1 MSGDTSIL
9 WFRQDLRIADNPALS
24 RAASSGSPLLPVY
37 IHCPGEEGDLG
48 PGEASMWWLHH
59 SLASLG
65 ADLERLGSRLLLRR
79 GAPEEVLGELVVAA
93 GARRVFL
100 NRRYEPSAVAQEKRV
115 VAHLERLGV
124 ECQSFN
130 GGLLFEPWQIA
141 TGDGSPYRVFT
152 PFWKACTSNDI
163 ATACL
168 ARLTAMPA
176 GLPGNDLGSEISGLA
191 LDELGLLPRIDWAS
205 GFRKMWRPGE
215 EGAKS
220 RLSEFLSGVIGAYS
234 TQRDLPARDGVSY
247 LSPHLHFGEIAPAR
261 IWIEAS
267 EVMAELSRQEA
278 ASAGVFLKEL
288 GWREFA
294 HHILYHFPETASRP
308 LRSNFERFPWRD
320 DSDSLLA
327 WQKGLTGYPI
337 VDAGM
342 RQLWSTGWMHNRV
355 RMIVASFLTKDL
367 RISWLEG
374 ARWFYN
380 TLVDADIAN
389 NTLGWQWAAGCGA
402 DAAPYFR
409 IFNPIL
415 QGLKFDPEGQ
425 YVKEWVPELRDLPA
439 SHIHKPWE
447 APPLVLAAAGVEL
460 GVNYPGPVVD
470 HGAARNAALQAFS
483 SIKGA

>member
-1 MSGDTSIL
+1 
-9 WFRQDLRIADNPALS
+9 
-24 RAASSGSPLLPVY
+24 
-37 IHCPGEEGDLG
+37 
-48 PGEASMWWLHH
+48 
-59 SLASLG
+59 
-65 ADLERLGSRLLLRR
+65 
-79 GAPEEVLGELVVAA
+79 
-93 GARRVFL
+93 
-100 NRRYEPSAVAQEKRV
+100 
-115 VAHLERLGV
+115 
-124 ECQSFN
+124 
-130 GGLLFEPWQIA
+130 
-141 TGDGSPYRVFT
+141 
-152 PFWKACTSNDI
+152 
-163 ATACL
+163 
-168 ARLTAMPA
+168 
-176 GLPGNDLGSEISGLA
+176 
-191 LDELGLLPRIDWAS
+191 
-205 GFRKMWRPGE
+205 MWRPGE
-215 EGAKS
+215 EGAKA
-220 RLSEFLSGVIGAYS
+220 RLSEFLSGVIGGYS
-234 TQRDLPARDGVSY
+234 NLRDLPARDGVSY

-294 HHILYHFPETASRP
+294 HHILYHFPDTASRP

-327 WQKGLTGYPI
+327 WQKGQTGYPI

-374 ARWFYN
+374 ARWFYD

-415 QGLKFDPEGQ
+415 QGLKFDPEGR

-439 SHIHKPWE
+439 SYIHKPWE
-447 APPLVLAAAGVEL
+447 APPLVLSAAGVEL
-460 GVNYPGPVVD
+460 GVSYPRPVVD

-483 SIKGA
+483 SIKGS

>member
-1 MSGDTSIL
+1 MTADASIL

-24 RAASSGSPLLPVY
+24 RAASSGAPVLPVY
-37 IHCPGEEGDLG
+37 IHCPGEDGGLR

-59 SLASLG
+59 SLAELDAG
-65 ADLERLGSRLLLRR
+65 LQRLGSRLIIRR
-79 GAPEEVLGELVVAA
+79 GAPQDVLAELADTT
-93 GARRVFL
+93 GARRLFF
-100 NRRYEPSAVAQEKRV
+100 NRRYEPSAVEQEKRV
-115 VAHLERLGV
+115 TAHFLERGV

-130 GGLLFEPWQIA
+130 SGLLFEPWQVA
-141 TGDGSPYRVFT
+141 TGDGAPYKVFT
-152 PFWKACTSNDI
+152 PFWKSCTSTDI
-163 ATACL
+163 KTACL
-168 ARLTAMPA
+168 ARLYGPPA
-176 GLPGNDLGSEISGLA
+176 SLPLPAWKASSGLS
-191 LDELGLLPRIDWAS
+191 LDELGLLPRIDWAE
-205 GFRKMWRPGE
+205 GFRKMWSPGE
-215 EGAKS
+215 EGAKV
-220 RLSEFLSGVIGAYS
+220 RLSEFLYGVVGGYS
-234 TQRDLPARDGVSY
+234 TLRDLPARDGVSY
-247 LSPHLHFGEIAPAR
+247 LSPHLHFGEISPAR

-267 EVMAELSRQEA
+267 EVMTELSRQEA

-294 HHILYHFPETASRP
+294 HHILYHFPETAGRP

-320 DSDSLLA
+320 DSDNLLR

-374 ARWFYN
+374 ARWFYD

-415 QGLKFDPEGQ
+415 QGLKFDPEGE
-425 YVKEWVPELRDLPA
+425 YVKEWVPELENQPT
-439 SHIHKPWE
+439 SYIHKPWE

-460 GVNYPGPVVD
+460 GANYPRPVVD
-470 HGAARNAALQAFS
+470 HGTARNEALQAFS
-483 SIKGA
+483 SIKGS